1 MLTHSISDE
10 IEQKI
15 FGKWRR
21 HFPIEQNE
29 PEILPR
35 PRFPTLHLLLSLAPG
50 VHDFETRLLS
60 LTHFCVY
67 TLVIALT
74 VGGAGWG
81 ASWTTDGTNPA
92 LKGELLA
99 FGTVIHNKSTINFS
113 QLNN

>member
-35 PRFPTLHLLLSLAPG
+35 PRFPPLHLLTNKLRNDVS
-50 VHDFETRLLS
+50 VVNRDQQRMTCF
-60 LTHFCVY
+60 
-67 TLVIALT
+67 IA
-74 VGGAGWG
+74 
-81 ASWTTDGTNPA
+81 
-92 LKGELLA
+92 
-99 FGTVIHNKSTINFS
+99 STIKRPVAVY
-113 QLNN
+113 NNGFIAYVISLRFDYFFR